1 MLILMRRTRSV
12 AAPSAL
18 GQDIQLGPPAAG
30 GTPLASDE
38 TLNRNSPSSNPGFLN
53 VLLAP
58 NRRFTCAI
66 AACSSARRRSVLST
80 PIPRAL

>member
-1 MLILMRRTRSV
+1 MRRTRSV

-38 TLNRNSPSSNPGFLN
+38 NLEPQFPVLEHPGFLN

-80 PIPRAL
+80 PVPRAL